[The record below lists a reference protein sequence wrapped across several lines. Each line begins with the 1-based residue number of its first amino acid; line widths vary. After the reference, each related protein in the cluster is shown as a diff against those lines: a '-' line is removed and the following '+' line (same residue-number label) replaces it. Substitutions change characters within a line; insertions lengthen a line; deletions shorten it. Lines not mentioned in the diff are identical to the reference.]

1 MAEEKEIIE
10 EEIYNG
16 PKYTKK
22 YSATDDTLTVTDTPD
37 RIIETVKVYNIKD
50 IKAQIARYQRARG
63 QWEDK
68 ISPLQA
74 IVDKHEEIKSI
85 KEK

>member
-22 YSATDDTLTVTDTPD
+22 YSATDDTPD

>member
-10 EEIYNG
+10 EEIYNN

-37 RIIETVKVYNIKD
+37 RIIDKVEVYNIKD
-50 IKAQIARYQRARG
+50 IQAQIDKYQRARG
-63 QWEDK
+63 Q
-68 ISPLQA
+68 
-74 IVDKHEEIKSI
+74 
-85 KEK
+85 